1 MRESNE
7 VTKINEVTKMNKKIK
22 MTTIKKM
29 AQIGL
34 IGLAALGVFAL
45 GLMAW
50 VNRQLKINPRLIS
63 QIIEVQTGLKFEYAS
78 ANTVWSMTP
87 KIAFHKVKLLVHG
100 TENSIAVETL
110 KASIDFKAIL
120 WSHSSS
126 LLEIALDGA
135 TIELPAEIFSRTR
148 NSQGDT
154 SVKFDPSV
162 LTRFERYM
170 GTLHAENITLD
181 FVKVDPRRTPIII
194 DRFSLSR
201 DGHVLRLSAKLKSGE
216 HERLSLDGPIELN
229 KDQLHISDLKIQG
242 EQFDVPPF
250 LCHSVHGVAPV
261 ATHVESVSGVVS
273 LRLTSSSSLI
283 NVTDFKLRTNHGA
296 ISGDVTLSKAS
307 PEAPITY
314 SVVAAVAK
322 MPSEEILSWLPTDL
336 LGEGLSAW
344 LGQNVQNGLLTNGHV
359 LVKGTGDT
367 LDKDGLQI
375 SFDAENANIYFSADW
390 PAATNVSA
398 HVIILNDSLGIDIK
412 KAHIG
417 SALIERSRVGV
428 ESFAAVVPELTVEA
442 HGTSEAKDAL
452 NILSKSPLKSVTN
465 LLSEH
470 GITAGAGR
478 VLVALSLG
486 VSLNNKPFV
495 HGLAGKIQLMDL
507 SASINPNAVAVSEL
521 FGVIDFTDTVVKSE
535 SIRFLLG
542 SEAQRLAFVRDSSR
556 SDVWTA
562 GELES
567 RFSARNIFRILNIPV
582 PESMAS
588 GESNFIT
595 RFSLRSPSGAPSIFA
610 VTAQS
615 TLDGVQLDIPL
626 VAIKPA
632 ATPTDFLLNY
642 AGVIGGEVAIN
653 GNLGNDRFLSA
664 ATFKG
669 DSYPSIAVTSS
680 KVPAPAHPGQVVVD
694 LPEAKG
700 TVTYTPGKLGGQ
712 VVANFER
719 LYFTPSKNAG
729 PVTAV
734 IDPRKLPAFEAHCHD
749 CRYGQRKFGDV
760 VINAHRIN
768 DGLVFDAFNIEAGH
782 FSHYNSEG
790 FWRSNDSGE
799 VFSLKGEVF
808 VRDGGES
815 FRALH
820 VANALSGFQGRG
832 NYTAEW
838 LTAPFLDGAGP
849 GFIEAKF
856 DLKDG
861 FVAAEKNA
869 FLVFSQVLTLKVLD
883 VLNEGAKVSSLSG
896 QLVARGPVVE
906 LQDIALELPSA
917 SLRLD
922 GTANVAA
929 QTMDT
934 DVTMNLKFIGAANF
948 KHLVANGNLP
958 NVTKFLEQLTHLSYR
973 LEGPWSDPKV
983 KSVIYIPLKDV
994 RQANIN

>member
-1 MRESNE
+1 
-7 VTKINEVTKMNKKIK
+7 VTKVNQ
-22 MTTIKKM
+22 MTYRTTVKKM
-29 AQIGL
+29 AKIGL
-34 IGLAALGVFAL
+34 IGLAAVGVFAL
-45 GLMAW
+45 GLMGW

-63 QIIEVQTGLKFEYAS
+63 QLIEAQTGLKFEYEN
-78 ANTVWSMTP
+78 ANTVWSMSP
-87 KIAFHKVKLLVHG
+87 KIAFHRVKLLAHG
-100 TENSIAVETL
+100 TENSFAVETL

-120 WSHSSS
+120 WHHSPS
-126 LLEIALDGA
+126 LLEISLDGA

-154 SVKFDPSV
+154 SVHFDPSA
-162 LTRFERYM
+162 LTPFERYM

-181 FVKVDPRRTPIII
+181 FAKVDPRRMPIII
-194 DRFSLSR
+194 DRLSLSR
-201 DGHVLRLSAKLKSGE
+201 DGRVLRLSAKLKSGE
-216 HERLSLDGPIELN
+216 HERLNLDGSIKLN
-229 KDQLHISDLKIQG
+229 KDQLAISDLKIQG

-250 LCHSVHGVAPV
+250 LRHSVHGVAPV
-261 ATHVESVSGVVS
+261 ATRVESVSGVVS

-283 NVTDFKLRTNHGA
+283 NVSDLKLRTNHGA
-296 ISGDVTLSKAS
+296 ISGDVHLSKSS
-307 PEAPITY
+307 PQAPITY

-359 LVKGTGDT
+359 LVKGTGDM

-375 SFDAENANIYFSADW
+375 SFDADNANIEFSADW

-398 HVIILNDSLGIDIK
+398 HVIILKDSLGIDIK
-412 KAHIG
+412 KARIG

-428 ESFAAVVPELTVEA
+428 ESFAAVEPELTVEA
-442 HGTSEAKDAL
+442 HAASEPKDAL

-465 LLSEH
+465 LLKEH

-478 VLVALSLG
+478 VQVALNLG
-486 VSLNNKPFV
+486 VSLGNKPFV

-535 SIRFLLG
+535 NIRFLLG
-542 SEAQRLAFVRDSSR
+542 SEAQHLAFVRYASQ
-556 SDVWTA
+556 SDILTA

-567 RFSARNIFRILNIPV
+567 RFSARNISRILNIPV
-582 PESMAS
+582 PESIAS
-588 GESNFIT
+588 GASNFIT
-595 RFSLRSPSGAPSIFA
+595 RFSVRSPSGAPSVFA

-615 TLDGVQLDIPL
+615 KLDGIQLDIPL
-626 VAIKPA
+626 VVIKPA
-632 ATPTDFLLNY
+632 ATPTDFQLNY
-642 AGVIGGEVAIN
+642 AGVIGGPVAVN
-653 GNLGNDRFLSA
+653 ANLGTDRFVAA

-669 DSYPSIAVTSS
+669 ESNPSVAVTSS
-680 KVPAPAHPGQVVVD
+680 KAAAPAHPGLFVVD
-694 LPEAKG
+694 LPLAKG
-700 TVTYTPGKLGGQ
+700 TVTYSPGKLGGQ

-719 LYFTPSKNAG
+719 LFFTPSKNAG
-729 PVTAV
+729 PMTAV

-760 VINAHRIN
+760 AINSHRIS

-790 FWRSNDSGE
+790 FWRNSGSGE
-799 VFSLKGEVF
+799 VFSLKGEIF
-808 VRDGGES
+808 VRDGGDS
-815 FRALH
+815 LRALN
-820 VANALSGFQGRG
+820 VANDLSGFQGRASY
-832 NYTAEW
+832 NAEW
-838 LTAPFLDGAGP
+838 LTVPFLDGAGP
-849 GFIEAKF
+849 GFIDAKF

-861 FVAAEKNA
+861 NVAAGKSA
-869 FLVFSQVLTLKVLD
+869 FLVFSQLLTLKVLD
-883 VLNEGAKVSSLSG
+883 VFNDGTDVCSLSG

-906 LQDIALELPSA
+906 LQDIALELPTA

-922 GTANVAA
+922 GRANVAA

-948 KHLVANGNLP
+948 KQLVANGNLP
-958 NVTKFLEQLTHLSYR
+958 NVAKFLEQLTHFSYR
-973 LEGPWSDPKV
+973 LDGPWSDPKV

-994 RQANIN
+994 RPANIN